1 MLKKILLTFAMCLGI
16 FLVMLDTTIMNIALP
31 AIKDGISV
39 STDKLSWALN
49 AYTIVFATF
58 TIPLSRLADI
68 YGRKKLLVIAFIL
81 FGLGSLLSGLSNG
94 FYQLIAG
101 RIIASLGASILLP
114 VGNALGISTWSV
126 EDRFKVV
133 AALGLTQGGAAAIGP
148 TLGGIITDNLSW
160 NWIFLINIPIALIAI
175 ILLTMSYA
183 SAEEVLNRKIDWLG
197 SLISMMGLFATALGL
212 IKYREWGV
220 SDAKTLICLAVAI
233 VSVVIFIGVEKHIN
247 YPMIDLALFKKKVF
261 TVSSLIAFIAQ
272 FFYIG
277 VIVILPTF
285 FTLVQGKNELDAAL
299 ILLPMSITVFLFG
312 GLGSLVINKLGPRL
326 LVFIGLLSILVSYY
340 LLTNCDSGKVSAIIL
355 STFILGI
362 GFGIIAGPIN
372 VLAASDFSGGMLTA
386 SQSVI
391 SVIRQIGSVFG
402 VSVFMSMMTS
412 NLKNL
417 SIHDFSHLS
426 NAYLSIY
433 KPWLLPLLLL
443 LMLTFL
449 FPKKENYLEN

>member
-1 MLKKILLTFAMCLGI
+1 MFKKILLTTAMCLGI

-31 AIKDGISV
+31 AIKEGISV
-39 STDKLSWALN
+39 STDKLSWSLN

-68 YGRKKLLVIAFIL
+68 YGRKKLLIVAFLL

-114 VGNALGISTWSV
+114 VGNTLGISTWSV

-175 ILLTMSYA
+175 ILLIISYT
-183 SAEEVLNRKIDWLG
+183 SVEEVLNTKIDWLG
-197 SLISMMGLFATALGL
+197 SLISMIGLFATALGL

-220 SDAKTLICLAVAI
+220 YDSKTLICLVVAI
-233 VSVVIFIGVEKHIN
+233 VSVVLFVGVERNIN

-285 FTLVQGKNELDAAL
+285 FTLVQGKSELDAAL

-326 LVFIGLLSILVSYY
+326 LVFVGLLSILLSYY
-340 LLTNCDSGKVSAIIL
+340 LLTNCDSSRVSDIIL

-412 NLKNL
+412 NLKDL

-433 KPWLLPLLLL
+433 KPWLLPLLFL
-443 LMLTFL
+443 LMLSFL
-449 FPKKENYLEN
+449 FPKKKNYLES

>member
-1 MLKKILLTFAMCLGI
+1 MI
-16 FLVMLDTTIMNIALP
+16 
-31 AIKDGISV
+31 
-39 STDKLSWALN
+39 
-49 AYTIVFATF
+49 
-58 TIPLSRLADI
+58 
-68 YGRKKLLVIAFIL
+68 
-81 FGLGSLLSGLSNG
+81 
-94 FYQLIAG
+94 
-101 RIIASLGASILLP
+101 
-114 VGNALGISTWSV
+114 
-126 EDRFKVV
+126 
-133 AALGLTQGGAAAIGP
+133 
-148 TLGGIITDNLSW
+148 
-160 NWIFLINIPIALIAI
+160 
-175 ILLTMSYA
+175 
-183 SAEEVLNRKIDWLG
+183 
-197 SLISMMGLFATALGL
+197 GLFATDLGL
-212 IKYREWGV
+212 IKYREWGIYD
-220 SDAKTLICLAVAI
+220 SKTLICLVVAI
-233 VSVVIFIGVEKHIN
+233 VSVVLFIGVERNIN

-285 FTLVQGKNELDAAL
+285 FTLVQGKSELDAAL

-312 GLGSLVINKLGPRL
+312 GLGSLVINKFGPKL
-326 LVFIGLLSILVSYY
+326 LVFVGLLSILLSYY
-340 LLTNCDSGKVSAIIL
+340 LLTNCDSRRVPDIIL

-412 NLKNL
+412 NLKDL

-433 KPWLLPLLLL
+433 KPWLLALLFL
-443 LMLTFL
+443 LMLSFL
-449 FPKKENYLEN
+449 FPKKKNYLES